1 MATGKKE
8 GTMKRREFVLAMVG
22 AATLPTLHSGSILAQ
37 TPKATTTYRAK
48 LMGLN
53 NSVTGSDASG
63 DVEITISGDDLSIHI
78 SVTGV
83 PPDMMHLQHFHGFPA
98 PGKAATCATMD
109 QDANGDG
116 IIDLIETEPVSGT
129 TMVPFHDDPVS
140 MEVVND
146 TYPKSDAT
154 GAYTYDKTVSLK
166 ALEAAFAKAFP
177 DTNGDLALGTRVVYI
192 HGIPEMQ
199 ELPDTVASL
208 GDIPAQVTI
217 PIACGQLVLAGSGTP
232 AAPMNASEATPAG

>member
-1 MATGKKE
+1 
-8 GTMKRREFVLAMVG
+8 MKRRAFVVGMVAV
-22 AATLPTLHSGSILAQ
+22 AALPMVPMRTTFAQ
-37 TPKATTTYRAK
+37 SQGNTTTYRSK
-48 LMGLN
+48 LMALN
-53 NSVTGSDASG
+53 AGVTGTEATG
-63 DVEITISGDDLSIHI
+63 EVELSISGDDLSIHI
-78 SVTGV
+78 AVQGV
-83 PPDMMHLQHFHGFPA
+83 PPGMMHLQHFHGFPE
-98 PGKAATCATMD
+98 PGKAAICATME

-116 IIDLIETEPVSGT
+116 IIDLIETESVSGT

-146 TYPKSDAT
+146 TYPKSDAS

-177 DTNGDLALGTRVVYI
+177 ETNGKLDLATRVIYI
-192 HGIPEMQ
+192 HGIPDSQ

-217 PIACGQLVLAGSGTP
+217 PIACGQLELVGAGTP
-232 AAPMNASEATPAG
+232 SASPADASEATPAG